1 MGTSLYSLLSGGK
14 YSANLQELPN
24 DVFGHFTNSNA
35 SRKNP
40 KYFPDLFVNHCYSVS
55 FRRVTGLV
63 KTEIYIRIIY
73 CFKDI

>member
-1 MGTSLYSLLSGGK
+1 MMFLDISLIPMHP
-14 YSANLQELPN
+14 E
-24 DVFGHFTNSNA
+24 
-35 SRKNP
+35 KNP